1 MKRTFKKLAV
11 LASMV
16 IMMAATT
23 ISAYAAESRNDG
35 TWKQNETGW
44 WYEFIDGSY
53 LKNGWYWIDGN
64 HDEVYECYYFDGNG
78 YMAANTTIG
87 SDMVDAS
94 GAWVVNGVIQTK
106 KLAATD
112 NHVVDQADDEVEQI
126 TWVNY
131 ESKTPNSL
139 PNYGKDTEQIMWM
152 FEHWDE
158 LDGYNSTGATGNDHW
173 AWY

>member
-1 MKRTFKKLAV
+1 MKNTFKKLAV

-16 IMMAATT
+16 IMMAVTT
-23 ISAYAAESRNDG
+23 ISAHAAESRNDG

-44 WYEFIDGSY
+44 WYEFVDGSY

-94 GAWVVNGVIQTK
+94 GAWVVNGVVQTQTIECNK
-106 KLAATD
+106 DIELPAEAE
-112 NHVVDQADDEVEQI
+112 NQQQADSNSFKSQADI
-126 TWVNY
+126 DRANDRTWQQAKDIIAQLDPSTYIVLPSSGGDY
-131 ESKTPNSL
+131 E
-139 PNYGKDTEQIMWM
+139 YW
-152 FEHWDE
+152 H
-158 LDGYNSTGATGNDHW
+158 
-173 AWY
+173 